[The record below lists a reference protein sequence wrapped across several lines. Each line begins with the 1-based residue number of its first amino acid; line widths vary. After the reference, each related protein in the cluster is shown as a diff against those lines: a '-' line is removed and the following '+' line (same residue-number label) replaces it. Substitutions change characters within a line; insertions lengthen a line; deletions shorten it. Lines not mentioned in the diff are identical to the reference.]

1 MKLIEYHN
9 MFGGVSWK
17 ITDQGI
23 VVQGSGLILINAP
36 ELARAQKYMAK
47 YANEYAAASKGT
59 WGVPVELLVAC
70 SMTES
75 APVNPET
82 CVREGPGYVSDEQTP
97 MHISAGFCQLLISA
111 ARWIMHDPKIDR
123 QWLFNVSNSLT
134 ACAKLMKSAASKT
147 FLDPILAACTY
158 NAGGLYQN
166 DGAENRW
173 KLRQFPIGT
182 SRHAD
187 RFGEYL
193 NIAMQRGEDRFGK
206 LESGTSLFWHSWQEC
221 TF

>member
-1 MKLIEYHN
+1 

-97 MHISAGFCQLLISA
+97 MDISAGFCQLLIST
-111 ARWIMHDPKIDR
+111 ARWIMHDPKFDR

-134 ACAKLMKSAASKT
+134 ACAKLMKSVASKT
-147 FLDPILAACTY
+147 LLDPILAACTY

-166 DGAENRW
+166 DGAENRGSSVNSPSE
-173 KLRQFPIGT
+173 RAVMPIMAKST
-182 SRHAD
+182 LASS
-187 RFGEYL
+187 
-193 NIAMQRGEDRFGK
+193 IA
-206 LESGTSLFWHSWQEC
+206 SGTSLLWHSSQEC